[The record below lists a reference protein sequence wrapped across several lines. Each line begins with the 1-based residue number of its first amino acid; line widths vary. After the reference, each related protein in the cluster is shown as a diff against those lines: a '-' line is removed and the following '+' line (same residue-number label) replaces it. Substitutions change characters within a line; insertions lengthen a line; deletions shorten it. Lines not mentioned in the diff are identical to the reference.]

1 MRFIYIYKVINYI
14 VQLFTFH
21 NLPFVTDIPIRLQS
35 NSKVFYR
42 VEGKRRKMLEYWKN
56 ISLSLVCCKINSR
69 VALNRLW
76 NVPKKLSMTL
86 DWGVKI
92 CFAECTFFFRKKEI
106 FCLYDAYL
114 WGFILKI
121 NSFRIYFYL
130 SNIGWRTKKDR

>member
-1 MRFIYIYKVINYI
+1 MRFIYIYKIINYI

-69 VALNRLW
+69 VALNR
-76 NVPKKLSMTL
+76 M
-86 DWGVKI
+86 
-92 CFAECTFFFRKKEI
+92 
-106 FCLYDAYL
+106 
-114 WGFILKI
+114 
-121 NSFRIYFYL
+121 
-130 SNIGWRTKKDR
+130 